1 MAAGAIHTLALRA
14 DGTLW
19 AWGLVYNHLGFC
31 TDTCSNVLQ
40 SNKTPT
46 QIGAGYTAI
55 AAGANHGL
63 ALKANGSLW
72 AWGAPGGSQPSFSA
86 LPKPVEFAKVYARQ
100 TQSECLFDWAAK
112 VAPTLFAPA
121 TGASVDLSAGRYRH
135 YAATQSY
142 LAITHETR
150 RVLYLDATTSGAL
163 TDLGE
168 AANWVTT
175 AGCD

>member
-1 MAAGAIHTLALRA
+1 M
-14 DGTLW
+14 
-19 AWGLVYNHLGFC
+19 
-31 TDTCSNVLQ
+31 
-40 SNKTPT
+40 
-46 QIGAGYTAI
+46 
-55 AAGANHGL
+55 
-63 ALKANGSLW
+63 
-72 AWGAPGGSQPSFSA
+72 
-86 LPKPVEFAKVYARQ
+86 EFAKVFARQ

-112 VAPTLFAPA
+112 AAPTLFDLA

-135 YAATQSY
+135 YAGTQSY

-150 RVLYLDATTSGAL
+150 RVLYLDATTSGPL